1 MAIPKILQQLGG
13 GLRIPPQIKQMISLV
28 KSSGNPQALLNQL
41 IQTNPNMKQ
50 AMEIVQQY
58 GGDANKAFYA
68 LAEQKGIDPKEI
80 LDLLK

>member
-1 MAIPKILQQLGG
+1 MIPQILQQLGG
-13 GLRIPPQIKQMISLV
+13 GLKIPPQIKQVISMV
-28 KSSGNPQALLNQL
+28 KASGNPQAMLNQL
-41 IQTNPNMKQ
+41 IQSNPNLRQ
-50 AMEIVQQY
+50 VTEIIQQY

>member
-1 MAIPKILQQLGG
+1 MIPQILQQLGG
-13 GLRIPPQIKQMISLV
+13 GLKIPPQIKQMISMV
-28 KSSGNPQALLNQL
+28 KASGNPQAMLNQL
-41 IQTNPNMKQ
+41 IQTNPNLRQ
-50 AMEIVQQY
+50 VTEIIQQY